1 VPPPDIDIRPAVA
14 ADRADILDL
23 LVASLG
29 WVPDEQHA
37 SFFRW
42 KHDEN
47 PFGPSYGWVAVDGER
62 LAGFRT
68 FLRWEFVRGG
78 ETMRAVRAVDT
89 ATHPDYQG
97 QGIFSRLTM
106 RALGTCESEGIAFVF
121 NTPND
126 QSRPGYLKMGW
137 QVVGRLP
144 ALVRFRSPTSLVR
157 SARSRV
163 PADKWSV
170 PCPAGEPAGDVF
182 ADQAAAER
190 LLARLDPVPGL
201 ATRYSAAYLAWRYG
215 FPGLA
220 YRVLPLGDSLED
232 GAVVVRTR
240 RRGRTLELAV
250 DDVLAPSASRA
261 RVSACIGSALRL
273 SEADYAIRIGRWTA
287 PRAGFVPFLRQGP
300 IFTWRAVTE
309 HTMPEGP
316 AWSLRLGDIEL
327 F

>member
-1 VPPPDIDIRPAVA
+1 MPPANLDIRPAA
-14 ADRADILDL
+14 PADRTRILHL
-23 LVASLG
+23 LETSLG
-29 WVPDEQHA
+29 WVTDEKHA
-37 SFFRW
+37 SFYRW

-47 PFGPSYGWVAVDGER
+47 PFGPSYVWVALDGPR
-62 LAGFRT
+62 LVGLRT
-68 FLRWEFVRGG
+68 FLRWDFEWGG
-78 ETMRAVRAVDT
+78 ERLHAVRAVDT
-89 ATHPDYQG
+89 ATHPDYQRR
-97 QGIFSRLTM
+97 GIFSRLTTEVL
-106 RALGTCESEGIAFVF
+106 AACQAEGVAFVF

-126 QSRPGYLKMGW
+126 QSRPADLKMGW

-157 SARSRV
+157 SVRSRV
-163 PADKWSV
+163 AADKWSV

-182 ADQAAAER
+182 ADSAAAER

-201 ATRYSAAYLAWRYG
+201 GTRYSAEYLAWRYG

-220 YRVLPLGDSLED
+220 YRVLQLGDSLED

-250 DDVLAPSASRA
+250 DDVLAPYASRS

-273 SEADYAIRIGRWTA
+273 SQADYAIRIGRWTA
-287 PRAGFVPFLRQGP
+287 PRAGFVPFPRQGP